1 MVLNIHMFTRVQALE
16 IYAEEQYASGGDQGE
31 ARARVQEFTD
41 LIAGQSAAQVLQHS
55 YRRFSTG
62 EFRTLL
68 YRIVARL
75 WTEELSGLRSQYPPH
90 TEQDSPRPSPSRR

>member
-16 IYAEEQYASGGDQGE
+16 IYAEDQYANGGNQGE

-41 LIAGQSAAQVLQHS
+41 LIAGQSAALVLQHS
-55 YRRFSTG
+55 YRRLPA
-62 EFRTLL
+62 EECRTLL

-75 WTEELSGLRSQYPPH
+75 WTEELSGLHPQNPTN
-90 TEQDSPRPSPSRR
+90 TEPDGAQHISPSV

>member
-16 IYAEEQYASGGDQGE
+16 IYAEDQYASGGNQGE

-41 LIAGQSAAQVLQHS
+41 LIAGQSAALVLQHS
-55 YRRFSTG
+55 YRRLPTE

-75 WTEELSGLRSQYPPH
+75 WTEELSGLRPQNPTN
-90 TEQDSPRPSPSRR
+90 TEPDGARPTSSSD